1 MNDEDLRRLFLQNAK
16 PDLDAA
22 QAYRGKVEAMIRDQE
37 RWLRR
42 GAWAAGAGYASA
54 LLVAI
59 TLMVAGGLWFDG
71 QLKAVWLGVNACFYL
86 VVASVMAF
94 SHLLARNRVEV
105 LKELK
110 GIEMRVIEIQQRLG
124 RI

>member
-1 MNDEDLRRLFLQNAK
+1 MNDEELRRMLLESAG
-16 PDLDAA
+16 PDPGAA
-22 QAYRGKVEAMIRDQE
+22 ADYRRKVEAMIQDQE
-37 RWLRR
+37 RRLRL
-42 GAWAAGAGYASA
+42 GSWAAGAGYAAA

-59 TLMVAGGLWFDG
+59 TLMVAGGLWYDG

-86 VVASVMAF
+86 VIASVMAF
-94 SHLLARNRVEV
+94 SHRLARDRVEM

-124 RI
+124 KV